1 MINCDDYGK
10 DESGFTLSKEDFI
23 KKWAE
28 VKLPSYVRFS
38 CEWICAKFGCKITS
52 LTQDIEP
59 ICPPREIYSKTWE
72 QNIGPNQVSGHKTI
86 VRVET
91 DKGLK
96 V

>member
-52 LTQDIEP
+52 LT
-59 ICPPREIYSKTWE
+59 
-72 QNIGPNQVSGHKTI
+72 
-86 VRVET
+86 
-91 DKGLK
+91 
-96 V
+96 